1 MPLFN
6 ELKGIRMLQKLSDLQ
21 KHVAAM
27 QASCDE
33 AEKQLSLSNEASKML
48 LERAG
53 SLRDER

>member
-1 MPLFN
+1 M
-6 ELKGIRMLQKLSDLQ
+6 GIRFLQKLSDLQ